1 MTDVFSKPKRSE
13 VMSKIRAS
21 GNRST
26 ELRLIDIFKQS
37 RIIGWRRNYPLIG
50 RPDFVFPSNRTVVF
64 VDGCFWHSC
73 PKCSNMP
80 KQNADFWKKKLSRN
94 IERDGEV
101 TKALRRNGWRVIR
114 IWEHELNSVTGV
126 ARRIGMPKPGERNAR
141 TKRSRAA

>member
-1 MTDVFSKPKRSE
+1 
-13 VMSKIRAS
+13 
-21 GNRST
+21 
-26 ELRLIDIFKQS
+26 
-37 RIIGWRRNYPLIG
+37 
-50 RPDFVFPSNRTVVF
+50 
-64 VDGCFWHSC
+64 
-73 PKCSNMP
+73 MP